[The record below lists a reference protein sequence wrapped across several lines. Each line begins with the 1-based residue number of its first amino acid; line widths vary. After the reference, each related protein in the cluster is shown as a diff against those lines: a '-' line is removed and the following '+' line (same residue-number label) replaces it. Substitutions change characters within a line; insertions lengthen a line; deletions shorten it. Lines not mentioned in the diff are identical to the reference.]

1 MSMSDP
7 LGDMLTRIRNGQ
19 MAGHNVVEAPFS
31 KLHANVCAVLK
42 DEGFIRDF
50 KTVEGDNNKKTIQ
63 IELKYMDGEGVIRE
77 IGRVS
82 KPGRRVYTSMKD
94 MPRVYNGLGVL
105 VVSTPQGVMPD
116 HKARAA
122 NVGGEVL
129 CQVF

>member
-19 MAGHNVVEAPFS
+19 MAHKTKIECPFS
-31 KLHANVCAVLK
+31 RLHENVCAVLK
-42 DEGFIRDF
+42 DEGFIREF
-50 KTVEGDNNKKTIQ
+50 KTEERENNKKVLI
-63 IELKYMDGEGVIRE
+63 IELKYAEGRGVIRQ
-77 IGRVS
+77 IDRVS
-82 KPGRRVYTSMKD
+82 KPGRRVYTNVKT
-94 MPRVYNGLGVL
+94 MPRYYNGLGIL
-105 VVSTPQGVMPD
+105 VVSTPMGVMPD

>member
-19 MAGHNVVEAPFS
+19 QAMKSDIECPFS
-31 KLHANVCAVLK
+31 KLRANVCEVLK

-50 KTVEGDNNKKTIQ
+50 KVNDGENNKKTLTIY
-63 IELKYMDGEGVIRE
+63 LKYAEGRGAIRQ
-77 IGRVS
+77 IDRVS
-82 KPGRRVYTSMKD
+82 KPGRRTYSGSKN
-94 MPRVYNGLGVL
+94 MPRFYNGLGVM
-105 VVSTPQGVMPD
+105 VVSTPKGVMSD